1 MKNTILIQEIDFN
14 KIRKTIK
21 DNSKKRIIF
30 SSNDDK
36 LNRKVLEKEKINVLL
51 LNQTQRKDRFKQRD
65 SGFNQ
70 VLAKLAKKK
79 NVIIGINLDEIL
91 ETKGEKKKD
100 ILARIKQN
108 TKLWNKHKL
117 KMDFIALKEKNK
129 RDVYDLKALG
139 LVLGMPT
146 YMTRLLN
153 CDKLW

>member
-1 MKNTILIQEIDFN
+1 MKPKIIIQEIDFN
-14 KIRKTIK
+14 KIRQKVKSNPNKT
-21 DNSKKRIIF
+21 IIF
-30 SSNDDK
+30 SSDNDE

-70 VLAKLAKKK
+70 VLAKLAKKN
-79 NVIIGINLDEIL
+79 NVEIGINLDEIL
-91 ETKGEKKKD
+91 EAKGEKKKE

-108 TKLWNKHKL
+108 IKLCNKHKL

-146 YMTRLLN
+146 YMT
-153 CDKLW
+153 KEIGKFF